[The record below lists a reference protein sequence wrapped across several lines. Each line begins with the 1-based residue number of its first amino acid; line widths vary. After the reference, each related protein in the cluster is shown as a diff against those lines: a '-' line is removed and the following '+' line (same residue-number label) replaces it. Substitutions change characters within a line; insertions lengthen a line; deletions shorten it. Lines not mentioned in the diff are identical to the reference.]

1 MKDFLMPRRGATVIQ
16 ANIARILRAYRGE
29 GVNVRTRLL
38 PDGSAL
44 FEPLE
49 KTTEEALETLDEKEI
64 VL

>member
-1 MKDFLMPRRGATVIQ
+1 MPRRGATVTQ
-16 ANIARILRAYRGE
+16 ADVARILRAYRGE
-29 GVNVRTRLL
+29 GVKVRTRLL

-49 KTTEEALETLDEKEI
+49 GISEAVAESSEKEI